1 MQPEIA
7 KVYSENDSIGD
18 LDRKIPID
26 HSFFKKD
33 LGNLAISDG
42 WIRSLNFRKTR
53 IRDRSLY
60 FLCLITGQ
68 VKLDIAKDR
77 GGYEKDQKESFF
89 VGDEG
94 SLELLERMQG
104 VRTVKMNNS
113 MDQGKR
119 FYFDMTMVEL
129 ELIKK

>member
-7 KVYSENDSIGD
+7 KVYSENVSIGD
-18 LDRKIPID
+18 LDKKISID
-26 HSFFKKD
+26 HSFFIKD

-42 WIRSLNFRKTR
+42 WTRSLNFRKTR

-68 VKLDIAKDR
+68 VKLDIAKER
-77 GGYEKDQKESFF
+77 GGYEKDQKECFF
-89 VGDEG
+89 VGDGG

-104 VRTVKMNNS
+104 VRIVKINNFR
-113 MDQGKR
+113 DQGKR
-119 FYFDMTMVEL
+119 FYFDMIMVEL